1 MSIVSPLQK
10 LAGFQNEIQFEILLR
25 LHQTSEA
32 IQREQTKV
40 LAMSIGAI
48 NFCFQA
54 LVEKSL
60 VKIQSLSLSL
70 SLSKN
75 KLRYTYSLTPTGVAE
90 KSRLTAK
97 FLRQKAAEY
106 GTFQAEIEKLIADL
120 LSDERKAEGWRSR

>member
-70 SLSKN
+70 SKN